1 MNNMHYTD
9 PCVDQMHQKHEKPI
23 SLFHWNISEHS
34 ELLNIHDSP
43 TIVGH
48 TEKKGRK
55 KSP

>member
-1 MNNMHYTD
+1 MNNTHYID

-23 SLFHWNISEHS
+23 SLFHWNICEHS